1 MVLQTYYHNLDNTYN
16 KLQTINEYMDDI
28 EAGRFSWLAPH
39 QISGLQAQPYAMIHL
54 TTRLT
59 GSLASACRSS

>member
-28 EAGRFSWLAPH
+28 EAGRCPWLGPC
-39 QISGLQAQPYAMIHL
+39 QPPGLLAITTTCRQLPAQHI
-54 TTRLT
+54 
-59 GSLASACRSS
+59 G